1 MFLSITIH
9 LECLTCGRVPG
20 GIAGHFDKQ
29 TQFTSTMETSE
40 TNKAVSRK
48 ADDRTTINHRTF
60 GQEIVGR
67 DINDR
72 QSLDQKIVAGDLG
85 DRQIIEQKTVGRNLS
100 DRRIIVQEDI
110 NREILGCKPVGSW
123 KTTDGRKADDRPA
136 VASEEEQYLKRYR
149 HCRRLIEGDG
159 RFVGMTDEE
168 KDAYAQRLATPEY
181 LDLTCD
187 WAFKYLFQKHP
198 ELLVRLLND
207 ILQEDIISVEFRNT
221 ELTDISPYDKRI
233 LFDLLCRTPGG
244 TILVEMQKVSRSD
257 QRDRLLF
264 YGSRLVTRQV
274 KRGDEKYVL
283 TPVKVICIMNYED
296 NHPNSPEEKIL
307 YHYSL
312 REVETAEPFGDRMSF
327 YLLELP
333 RIMRYTDEYDSPVA
347 AWCRIFR
354 NFAIFAK
361 SRSEKD
367 ARFSKLERAMRVS
380 GLDDKEIEDYFSDMM
395 TEKEMRP
402 YIEGA
407 RQQGYR
413 KGFKAGAEQGMAEG
427 IEKTIEK
434 VAKSLLSLGVPV
446 EQIGIATGLSSER
459 IEALR

>member
-1 MFLSITIH
+1 
-9 LECLTCGRVPG
+9 
-20 GIAGHFDKQ
+20 
-29 TQFTSTMETSE
+29 METSE
-40 TNKAVSRK
+40 RNEAVRRK
-48 ADDRTTINHRTF
+48 ADDQTTINQETINQETIEQRSVDQGAFEQGIIEREAMDH
-60 GQEIVGR
+60 EIVGR
-67 DINDR
+67 DLNG
-72 QSLDQKIVAGDLG
+72 QHA
-85 DRQIIEQKTVGRNLS
+85 IEQVE
-100 DRRIIVQEDI
+100 VI
-110 NREILGCKPVGSW
+110 NKETTGCKAAEEA
-123 KTTDGRKADDRPA
+123 TDCPDA
-136 VASEEEQYLKRYR
+136 ASEEEQYLKRYR
-149 HCRRLIEGDG
+149 HCRRLIENDG

-187 WAFKYLFQKHP
+187 WAFKYLFQNHP
-198 ELLVRLLND
+198 DLLVRLLND
-207 ILQEDIISVEFRNT
+207 ILQEDITSVEFRNT
-221 ELTDISPYDKRI
+221 ELTEMSSQDKRI

-244 TILVEMQKVSRSD
+244 TILVEMQRASRLD

-283 TPVKVICIMNYED
+283 APVKVICIMNYED
-296 NHPNSPEEKIL
+296 DHPDSPVEKIL

-347 AWCRIFR
+347 GWCRIFR

-367 ARFSKLERAMRVS
+367 AEFERLERAMRLS
-380 GLDDKEIEDYFSDMM
+380 GLDDKEIDNYFSDMM

-407 RQQGYR
+407 EYQGYR
-413 KGFKAGAEQGMAEG
+413 KGFKAGVEQGTAEG
-427 IEKTIEK
+427 VEQGIEK
-434 VAKSLLSLGVPV
+434 VAKSLLALGISV
-446 EQIGIATGLSSER
+446 EQIGIATGLSPER
-459 IEALR
+459 IETLRQD

>member
-1 MFLSITIH
+1 
-9 LECLTCGRVPG
+9 
-20 GIAGHFDKQ
+20 
-29 TQFTSTMETSE
+29 METSE
-40 TNKAVSRK
+40 RNEAVRRK
-48 ADDRTTINHRTF
+48 ADDQTTINQETINQETIEQRSIDQGAFEQGIIEREAMDH
-60 GQEIVGR
+60 EIVGR
-67 DINDR
+67 DLNG
-72 QSLDQKIVAGDLG
+72 QHA
-85 DRQIIEQKTVGRNLS
+85 IEQVE
-100 DRRIIVQEDI
+100 VI
-110 NREILGCKPVGSW
+110 NKETTGCKAAEEA
-123 KTTDGRKADDRPA
+123 TDCTDA
-136 VASEEEQYLKRYR
+136 ASEEEQYLKRYR

-187 WAFKYLFQKHP
+187 WAFKYLFQNHP
-198 ELLVRLLND
+198 DLLVRLLND
-207 ILQEDIISVEFRNT
+207 ILQEDITSVEFRNT
-221 ELTDISPYDKRI
+221 ELTEMPSQDKRI

-244 TILVEMQKVSRSD
+244 TILVEMQRASRLD

-283 TPVKVICIMNYED
+283 APVKVICIMNYED
-296 NHPNSPEEKIL
+296 DHPDSPVEKIL
-307 YHYSL
+307 YHYRL
-312 REVETAEPFGDRMSF
+312 REVETAELFGDRMSF

-347 AWCRIFR
+347 GWCRIFR

-367 ARFSKLERAMRVS
+367 AEFERLERAMRVS
-380 GLDDKEIEDYFSDMM
+380 GLDDKEIDNYFSDMM

-407 RQQGYR
+407 EYQGYR
-413 KGFKAGAEQGMAEG
+413 KGFKAGVEQGTAEG
-427 IEKTIEK
+427 VEKGIEK
-434 VAKSLLSLGVPV
+434 VAKSMLSLGIPV
-446 EQIGIATGLSSER
+446 EQIGIATGLSQER
-459 IEALR
+459 IETLRQD

>member
-1 MFLSITIH
+1 
-9 LECLTCGRVPG
+9 
-20 GIAGHFDKQ
+20 
-29 TQFTSTMETSE
+29 METSE
-40 TNKAVSRK
+40 RNSAVRRK
-48 ADDRTTINHRTF
+48 ADDQTTINQETIEQRPIDQGTF
-60 GQEIVGR
+60 EQGSIEREAMDHEIVGR
-67 DINDR
+67 DLNDQQSFEQEEVINKDAT
-72 QSLDQKIVAGDLG
+72 D
-85 DRQIIEQKTVGRNLS
+85 
-100 DRRIIVQEDI
+100 
-110 NREILGCKPVGSW
+110 CKAAEEA
-123 KTTDGRKADDRPA
+123 TDCPDA
-136 VASEEEQYLKRYR
+136 ASEEEQYLKRYR
-149 HCRRLIEGDG
+149 HCRRLIEADG
-159 RFVGMTDEE
+159 RFIGMTDEE

-187 WAFKYLFQKHP
+187 WAFKYLFQNHP
-198 ELLVRLLND
+198 DLLVRLLND
-207 ILQEDIISVEFRNT
+207 ILQEDITSVEFRNT
-221 ELTDISPYDKRI
+221 ELTEVSPQDKRI

-244 TILVEMQKVSRSD
+244 TILVEMQRALRSD
-257 QRDRLLF
+257 QRDRLLY

-274 KRGDEKYVL
+274 KRGDEEYAL

-296 NHPNSPEEKIL
+296 DHPNSLAEKIL
-307 YHYSL
+307 YHYGL

-367 ARFSKLERAMRVS
+367 AEFDRLERAMRIS
-380 GLDDKEIEDYFSDMM
+380 GLDDKEIDNYFSDMM

-413 KGFKAGAEQGMAEG
+413 KGFEAGVEQGTAEG
-427 IEKTIEK
+427 VEKGIEK
-434 VAKSLLSLGVPV
+434 VAKSLLSLGIPV
-446 EQIGIATGLSSER
+446 EQIGIATGLSIER
-459 IEALR
+459 IEALRQS

>member
-1 MFLSITIH
+1 
-9 LECLTCGRVPG
+9 
-20 GIAGHFDKQ
+20 
-29 TQFTSTMETSE
+29 METSE
-40 TNKAVSRK
+40 RNEAVRRK
-48 ADDRTTINHRTF
+48 ADDQTTINQETINQETIEQRSIEQRSIDQGDFEQGIIEREAMDH
-60 GQEIVGR
+60 EIVGR
-67 DINDR
+67 DLNG
-72 QSLDQKIVAGDLG
+72 QHS
-85 DRQIIEQKTVGRNLS
+85 IEQVE
-100 DRRIIVQEDI
+100 VI
-110 NREILGCKPVGSW
+110 NKETTGCKAAEEA
-123 KTTDGRKADDRPA
+123 TDCPDA
-136 VASEEEQYLKRYR
+136 ASEEEQYLKRYR

-187 WAFKYLFQKHP
+187 WAFKYLFQNHP
-198 ELLVRLLND
+198 DLLVRLLND
-207 ILQEDIISVEFRNT
+207 ILQEDITSVEFRNT
-221 ELTDISPYDKRI
+221 ELTEMSSQDKRI

-244 TILVEMQKVSRSD
+244 TILVEMQRASRLD

-283 TPVKVICIMNYED
+283 APVKVICIMNYED
-296 NHPNSPEEKIL
+296 DHPDSPVEKIL
-307 YHYSL
+307 YHYRL
-312 REVETAEPFGDRMSF
+312 REVETAELFGDRMSF

-347 AWCRIFR
+347 GWCRIFR

-367 ARFSKLERAMRVS
+367 AEFERLERAMRVS
-380 GLDDKEIEDYFSDMM
+380 GLDDKEIDNYFSDMM

-407 RQQGYR
+407 EYQGYR
-413 KGFKAGAEQGMAEG
+413 KGFKAGVEQGSAEG
-427 IEKTIEK
+427 VEQGIEK
-434 VAKSLLSLGVPV
+434 VAKSLLALGISV
-446 EQIGIATGLSSER
+446 EQIGIATGLSPER
-459 IEALR
+459 IETLRQD